1 MIISTWNINSIKV
14 RLPAVL
20 QYLDEFSPDVLV
32 LQETKSTD
40 DNFPVDDI
48 VNSGYSVVFYGQKTY
63 NGVAIISKTKPSFV
77 EYNPVK
83 TSANE
88 ARSITAVI
96 DGITIVNLY
105 VVNGKDVG
113 TDKYAYKLA
122 WLKKLQSYTK
132 SLLSKTDQLVLL
144 GDFNIAPTD
153 DDVFDIEKTK
163 DQILCSQDERKSLQ
177 KLVSMGL
184 HDVFHDYS
192 FPSQTFTWWD
202 YRSGA
207 FQRNIGYRIDLIL
220 LTDSLKKRCTD
231 YYIDK
236 DTRYKSWCL
245 LEPRTSDHVPV
256 RITLK

>member
-1 MIISTWNINSIKV
+1 MSGGKF
-14 RLPAVL
+14 PAM
-20 QYLDEFSPDVLV
+20 
-32 LQETKSTD
+32 TK
-40 DNFPVDDI
+40 F
-48 VNSGYSVVFYGQKTY
+48 F
-63 NGVAIISKTKPSFV
+63 F
-77 EYNPVK
+77 
-83 TSANE
+83 
-88 ARSITAVI
+88 
-96 DGITIVNLY
+96 
-105 VVNGKDVG
+105 
-113 TDKYAYKLA
+113 
-122 WLKKLQSYTK
+122 LKC
-132 SLLSKTDQLVLL
+132 
-144 GDFNIAPTD
+144 N
-153 DDVFDIEKTK
+153 VFDIDKTK

-192 FPSQTFTWWD
+192 FPPQTFTWWD

-231 YYIDK
+231 YHIDK

>member
-40 DNFPVDDI
+40 DNFPVDEI
-48 VNSGYSVVFYGQKTY
+48 VNSGYTVIFYGQKTY
-63 NGVAIISKTKPSFV
+63 NGVAIISKKKPSSV

-88 ARSITAVI
+88 ARSLTAVI

-113 TDKYAYKLA
+113 TDKHAYKLE

-132 SLLSKTDQLVLL
+132 SILSKTDQLVML

-153 DDVFDIEKTK
+153 DDVYDIDKTK
-163 DQILCSQDERKSLQ
+163 DQILCSQNERISLQ

-184 HDVFHDYS
+184 YDVFHDYS
-192 FPSQTFTWWD
+192 FPPQTFTWWD

-220 LTDSLKKRCTD
+220 LTDSLKKRCID
-231 YYIDK
+231 YHIDK

>member
-1 MIISTWNINSIKV
+1 MPSPAALRRLQDEGGSYHQRTEFLTLRATPPDQRIQCQLMRPKGPTQRQNGANIE
-14 RLPAVL
+14 P
-20 QYLDEFSPDVLV
+20 
-32 LQETKSTD
+32 
-40 DNFPVDDI
+40 
-48 VNSGYSVVFYGQKTY
+48 
-63 NGVAIISKTKPSFV
+63 IISKIKPSSV
-77 EYNPVK
+77 DYNPVK

-88 ARSITAVI
+88 ARSLTAVI
-96 DGITIVNLY
+96 EGITIVNLY

-113 TDKYAYKLA
+113 TDKYAYKLE
-122 WLKKLQSYTK
+122 WLKKLESYAKT
-132 SLLSKTDQLVLL
+132 LLSKTDQLVML

-153 DDVFDIEKTK
+153 DDVFDVEKTK

-207 FQRNIGYRIDLIL
+207 FQRNIGYRIDLVL

-231 YYIDK
+231 YHIDK

-245 LEPRTSDHVPV
+245 LEPRTSDHAPV

>member
-132 SLLSKTDQLVLL
+132 SILSKTDQLVML

-153 DDVFDIEKTK
+153 DDVYDIEKTK
-163 DQILCSQDERKSLQ
+163 DQILCSQNERKSLQ
-177 KLVSMGL
+177 KLESMGL
-184 HDVFHDYS
+184 YDVFHDYS
-192 FPSQTFTWWD
+192 FPPQTFTWWD

-220 LTDSLKKRCTD
+220 LTDSLKKRCID
-231 YYIDK
+231 YHIDK